1 MMAKGAERPNIL
13 FVVFDQMRADCL
25 TGALAESVELPNLRA
40 LMADGVTF
48 TNHVSVAS
56 PCGPARASL
65 LTGQY
70 AMNHRSVRNGTP
82 LPQDKPNLATELRR
96 AGMQPLLYGYTDTS
110 ADPRRLAA
118 DDPVISLI

>member
-1 MMAKGAERPNIL
+1 MARPNIL

-25 TGALAESVELPNLRA
+25 FGALGETVALPNLRA
-40 LMADGVTF
+40 FMADSVAF
-48 TNHVSVAS
+48 TNHFSVTS

-82 LPQDKPNLATELRR
+82 LPMDKPNLATELRR
-96 AGMQPLLYGYTDTS
+96 GGITPLL
-110 ADPRRLAA
+110 
-118 DDPVISLI
+118 